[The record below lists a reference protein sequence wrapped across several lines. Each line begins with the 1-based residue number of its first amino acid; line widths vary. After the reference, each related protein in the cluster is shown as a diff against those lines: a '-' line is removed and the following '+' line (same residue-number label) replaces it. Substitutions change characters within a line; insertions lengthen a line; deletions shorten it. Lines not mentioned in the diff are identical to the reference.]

1 MRAGSRKGP
10 SAAPEAGPAVA
21 EDAQRYY
28 KPSFSVDP
36 WQQLKDAPP
45 RVWGQEAPAGNG
57 EGYGGGDTHAASRP
71 RRLQPPPPPQQQQQ
85 RQWPPHAADASHAA
99 DGAALAPRTIYA

>member
-1 MRAGSRKGP
+1 MHLVSNTPLSSPLAPSNPNLRHLELHVARSSRAVARSEMRAGSRKGP

-45 RVWGQEAPAGNG
+45 RVWGQEAPAGG
-57 EGYGGGDTHAASRP
+57 LVGPG
-71 RRLQPPPPPQQQQQ
+71 
-85 RQWPPHAADASHAA
+85 PHM
-99 DGAALAPRTIYA
+99 GRG